1 MNCINSYCTPLKQNV
16 LVEQSL
22 DLKMRASKAKYYL
35 KWGSFNV
42 IILAILMFDISNK
55 CPYAE
60 SNWYYLEYGVATIVG
75 LSMLACFLKY
85 FLYIFYTQPVQGTRQ
100 QKNLMKFDDNDNSF
114 ITTTPKKKEQFN
126 NKRQESYINNT
137 ILSWHSSFNE
147 SRGANSPNWSYTRTT
162 PPRQSLSPQQQH
174 QLQNASWNSS
184 MMNNSNF
191 NASTIEDSSSPFVSP
206 YQKYE
211 RDEQIT
217 DHVSL
222 QRYLKD
228 VSRKEY
234 SMTEITD
241 INPTF
246 STGGS
251 INSFWSYCNNAANLL
266 KTSLYQLSPSPAPAT
281 QNKQTS
287 KEEGGLNIIDSN
299 SEVIKRISS
308 ERLAQYVGNLRT
320 WISFTILQRLTKE
333 IGNID
338 ESFKQRGFHDMQ
350 IGGIGLERLKK
361 TVESQQFV
369 TLYMPML
376 PMIVPF
382 LEMSSNQEYLVQRI
396 KDLAKGSCIADYR
409 WNSGSEYHG
418 LKWDEHLPTDSAI
431 LFHLFCVYLDTQLM
445 PLPQG
450 GGRPFY
456 SRYVIIGEEKRSAKD
471 TVALVQNKAHCAI
484 LCTNPL
490 KPKFNFISDGE
501 IHNCAYD
508 RNNLFYV
515 IIQFLI
521 YMRSHQES
529 SLEGVNLGKSGINI
543 MCVIED

>member
-1 MNCINSYCTPLKQNV
+1 MNCMNAYCTPLKQNAV
-16 LVEQSL
+16 VERGL
-22 DLKMRASKAKYYL
+22 DLRLQAAKAKYYL
-35 KWGSFNV
+35 KWGSVNV
-42 IILAILMFDISNK
+42 ILLAILLFDISNK
-55 CPYAE
+55 CPYAD
-60 SNWYYLEYGVATIVG
+60 SNWYYVEYAAAAIVG
-75 LSMLACFLKY
+75 LSVLACFGKY
-85 FLYIFYTQPVQGTRQ
+85 FVYVFNTQPVQGTQQ
-100 QKNLMKFDDNDNSF
+100 QKNLLRFDDNDNSF
-114 ITTTPKKKEQFN
+114 IANNPNKKKQDGQDRHEAPN
-126 NKRQESYINNT
+126 ST

-147 SRGANSPNWSYTRTT
+147 SRGPGSANWSYSRTT
-162 PPRQSLSPQQQH
+162 PPRQSLSPQQTQH
-174 QLQNASWNSS
+174 QMHNASWNSS
-184 MMNNSNF
+184 MYNNSNM
-191 NASTIEDSSSPFVSP
+191 NASNVSTNLSFSSP

-211 RDEQIT
+211 RDELIT
-217 DHVSL
+217 DEVSL

-228 VSRKEY
+228 VYRKEY
-234 SMTEITD
+234 SMTEIAD
-241 INPTF
+241 INPSF
-246 STGGS
+246 NDGS
-251 INSFWSYCNNAANLL
+251 INSFWSYCNSAANLL
-266 KTSLYQLSPSPAPAT
+266 RTSLYQLAPSPAPTT
-281 QNKQTS
+281 QNKQSS
-287 KEEGGLNIIDSN
+287 KEEGGLNIVDSN

-308 ERLAQYVGNLRT
+308 EKLAQYVGNLRT

-333 IGNID
+333 MEHVD
-338 ESFKQRGFHDMQ
+338 SSFKQRGFHDMQ
-350 IGGIGLERLKK
+350 IGSIGLERLKK
-361 TVESQQFV
+361 TVGNQQFV
-369 TLYMPML
+369 SQHVPML

-382 LEMSSNQEYLVQRI
+382 LEMSSNQEYLVKRI

-456 SRYVIIGEEKRSAKD
+456 SRYVIIGEDKRSAKD
-471 TVALVQNKAHCAI
+471 TVALVQNKARCAI
-484 LCTNPL
+484 LCSNPL

-508 RNNLFYV
+508 RNNLLYV

-529 SLEGVNLGKSGINI
+529 CLEGVNLGKSGINI

>member
-1 MNCINSYCTPLKQNV
+1 MYCVCSTPLKQNT
-16 LVEQSL
+16 LVERGL
-22 DLKMRASKAKYYL
+22 DLRLRAAKAKYYL
-35 KWGSFNV
+35 KWGSINV
-42 IILAILMFDISNK
+42 ILLAILLFDISNK

-60 SNWYYLEYGVATIVG
+60 SNWYYLEYALATVVG
-75 LSMLACFLKY
+75 LSVLACFCKY
-85 FLYIFYTQPVQGTRQ
+85 FLYVFHTQPVQGTQQ
-100 QKNLMKFDDNDNSF
+100 QKNLLKFDDNDNSF
-114 ITTTPKKKEQFN
+114 VTSNPNKKKQNEQERN
-126 NKRQESYINNT
+126 EAPNST

-147 SRGANSPNWSYTRTT
+147 SRGPGGSPNWSYSRTT
-162 PPRQSLSPQQQH
+162 PPPRQSLSPQQQQQH
-174 QLQNASWNSS
+174 SMHNASWNSS
-184 MMNNSNF
+184 MYNNSSL
-191 NASTIEDSSSPFVSP
+191 NASTVSSNVSFSSP

-211 RDEQIT
+211 RDELIT
-217 DHVSL
+217 DEVSL
-222 QRYLKD
+222 HRYLKD

-234 SMTEITD
+234 STTEIAD
-241 INPTF
+241 INPAF
-246 STGGS
+246 NAGS
-251 INSFWSYCNNAANLL
+251 INSFWNYCNSAANLL
-266 KTSLYQLSPSPAPAT
+266 RTSLYQLAPSPAPTT

-287 KEEGGLNIIDSN
+287 KEEGGLNIVDSN

-308 ERLAQYVGNLRT
+308 EKLAQYVGNLRT
-320 WISFTILQRLTKE
+320 WISFTILQRLIKE
-333 IGNID
+333 MEHID
-338 ESFKQRGFHDMQ
+338 SSFKQRGFHDMQ
-350 IGGIGLERLKK
+350 IGNIGLERLKK
-361 TVESQQFV
+361 TVGNQQFV
-369 TLYMPML
+369 SQYMPML

-456 SRYVIIGEEKRSAKD
+456 SRYVILGEDKRSAKD
-471 TVALVQNKAHCAI
+471 TVALVQNKAKCAI
-484 LCTNPL
+484 LCSNPL

-508 RNNLFYV
+508 RNNLLYV

-529 SLEGVNLGKSGINI
+529 CLEGVNLGKSGINI